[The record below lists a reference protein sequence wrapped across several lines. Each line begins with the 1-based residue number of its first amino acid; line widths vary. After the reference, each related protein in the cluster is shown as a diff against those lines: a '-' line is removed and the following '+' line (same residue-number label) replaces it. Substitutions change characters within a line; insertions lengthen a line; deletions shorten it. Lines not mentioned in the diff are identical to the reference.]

1 MWMGKVE
8 LWLKASSGAEKVLGR
23 SSVEALGAVDG

>member
-1 MWMGKVE
+1 MGKVE
-8 LWLKASSGAEKVLGR
+8 LWLKASSGAEKVFES